1 MFETPALCLIIKM
14 ILEKTGVTNF
24 QVLIMITMELN
35 LIFHLEMCG

>member
-1 MFETPALCLIIKM
+1 M